1 MNKLLKKTMSEEG
14 SALGLV
20 LVFVT
25 ILGVWLGAIFLVGQI
40 STSGVQ
46 RLAVADSNSNVNSSL
61 SASILQQLSA
71 NPGIVINAI
80 TKTTTTGTGSL
91 ATTMSSNCGLTG
103 LALPPGYT
111 VNCIVLPNTGLTS
124 TSFSTPNNPATGTQG
139 ITTLSGPTTTGSKMN
154 VGAPVDAPV
163 YVKSGNVNDQ
173 GNKTATPTAASTSS
187 ITPGGGGGVVT
198 PSDHDDGDSSEHKIT
213 WPSTCSDLESKG
225 LHLTH
230 GHYTA
235 TEVKQLNYLTKYKK
249 MWLLNNDGEL
259 QDATSS
265 NTKDCSKDSNKNIE
279 IDLGDGQYYFD
290 GGDLDL
296 NDGGDHTWSIKVRNE
311 SSSSSFDSKS
321 NTCSYSGTFVANPTK
336 QSEIRGAEIIIGSG
350 SSWKNTSADTALCGP
365 RTSMGAGPVFAGLSS
380 SDIAACR
387 AKYGSTASSCNFT
400 SPGIRGGSKYTFDA
414 PIGSGQTKARNF
426 IYGSVY
432 VPTGDVH
439 MSQDIAQTSA
449 TGALHRYLGGV
460 TANQVYAAC
469 TVNCT
474 IVNLTSSD
482 PGSTYIQI
490 TITNPNGTTS
500 QHIYKIDAS
509 GHVTVIN

>member
-1 MNKLLKKTMSEEG
+1 M
-14 SALGLV
+14 
-20 LVFVT
+20 
-25 ILGVWLGAIFLVGQI
+25 
-40 STSGVQ
+40 
-46 RLAVADSNSNVNSSL
+46 
-61 SASILQQLSA
+61 
-71 NPGIVINAI
+71 
-80 TKTTTTGTGSL
+80 
-91 ATTMSSNCGLTG
+91 
-103 LALPPGYT
+103 
-111 VNCIVLPNTGLTS
+111 
-124 TSFSTPNNPATGTQG
+124 
-139 ITTLSGPTTTGSKMN
+139 
-154 VGAPVDAPV
+154 
-163 YVKSGNVNDQ
+163 
-173 GNKTATPTAASTSS
+173 
-187 ITPGGGGGVVT
+187 
-198 PSDHDDGDSSEHKIT
+198 
-213 WPSTCSDLESKG
+213 
-225 LHLTH
+225 TH

-249 MWLLNNDGEL
+249 MWLLDNDGAL